1 MKRFGLSAS
10 ERIKSKKEFELVYSR
25 GEILFS
31 PSNKLKAVFFIDRNS
46 DMIGIKTAYAVSSKS
61 GNAVWRNRIK
71 RLLRESYRLNKM
83 EINNTCGNR
92 KLKLLLVFS
101 PGTLNQTNNK
111 KIFLKDIMNEVT
123 DLLIQIGT
131 KL

>member
-31 PSNKLKAVFFIDRNS
+31 PSNKLKAVFFIDRNP

-83 EINNTCGNR
+83 EINNACIIK

>member
-31 PSNKLKAVFFIDRNS
+31 PSNKLKAVFFIDRNP

-83 EINNTCGNR
+83 EINNACIS
-92 KLKLLLVFS
+92 KKQKLLLVFS

-111 KIFLKDIMNEVT
+111 KIILKDIMNDVN

>member
-31 PSNKLKAVFFIDRNS
+31 PSNKLKAVFFIDRS
-46 DMIGIKTAYAVSSKS
+46 PDMIGIKTAYAVSSKS

-83 EINNTCGNR
+83 EINNACR
-92 KLKLLLVFS
+92 SKKLKLLLVFS

-111 KIFLKDIMNEVT
+111 KIFLKDIMNDVN

>member
-31 PSNKLKAVFFIDRNS
+31 PSNKLKAVFFIDRNP
-46 DMIGIKTAYAVSSKS
+46 DMIGVKTAFAVSRKS

-71 RLLRESYRLNKM
+71 RLLREACRLNKS
-83 EINNTCGNR
+83 ELKSAVGNR
-92 KLKLLLVFS
+92 NLKLLLVFS
-101 PGTLNQTNNK
+101 PGNLNQTNNK
-111 KIFLKDIMNEVT
+111 KIFLKDIVSDVN
-123 DLLIQIGT
+123 DLLIQIGM

>member
-1 MKRFGLSAS
+1 LKRFGLSAS

-31 PSNKLKAVFFIDRNS
+31 PSNKLKAVFFIDRNP

-83 EINNTCGNR
+83 EINNACIIK

>member
-31 PSNKLKAVFFIDRNS
+31 PSNKLKAVFFIDRNP
-46 DMIGIKTAYAVSSKS
+46 DMIGIKTAFAVSRKS

-71 RLLRESYRLNKM
+71 RLLRESFRLNKS
-83 EINNTCGNR
+83 ELKNACRNR
-92 KLKLLLVFS
+92 NLKLLLVFS
-101 PGTLNQTNNK
+101 PGNLNQINSN
-111 KIFLKDIMNEVT
+111 KIFLKDIMSDVN
-123 DLLIQIGT
+123 DLLIQIGM

>member
-1 MKRFGLSAS
+1 MKQLGLSAS

-25 GEILFS
+25 GEVLFS
-31 PSNKLKAVFFIDRNS
+31 PSNKLKAIFFIDKNP
-46 DMIGIKTAYAVSSKS
+46 DIIGIKTAFAVSRKS

-71 RLLRESYRLNKM
+71 RLLRESYRINKL
-83 EINNTCGNR
+83 EINNACR
-92 KLKLLLVFS
+92 CKKMKLLLVFS
-101 PGTLNQTNNK
+101 PGALNQINNK
-111 KIFLKDIMNEVT
+111 KIFLKDIMNDVN

>member
-1 MKRFGLSAS
+1 LKQLGLSAS

-25 GEILFS
+25 GEVLFS
-31 PSNKLKAVFFIDRNS
+31 PSNKLKAIFFIDKNP
-46 DMIGIKTAYAVSSKS
+46 DIIGIKTAFAVSRKS

-71 RLLRESYRLNKM
+71 RLLRESYRINKL
-83 EINNTCGNR
+83 EINNACR
-92 KLKLLLVFS
+92 SKKMKLLLVFS
-101 PGTLNQTNNK
+101 PGALNQINNK
-111 KIFLKDIMNEVT
+111 KIFLKDIMNDVN

>member
-1 MKRFGLSAS
+1 MKQFGLSAS

-31 PSNKLKAVFFIDRNS
+31 PSNKLKSVFFIDRNP
-46 DMIGIKTAYAVSSKS
+46 DMIGIKTAFAVSRKS

-71 RLLRESYRLNKM
+71 RILREAYRLNKS
-83 EINNTCGNR
+83 ELKNACGNR
-92 KLKLLLVFS
+92 NLKLLLVFS
-101 PGTLNQTNNK
+101 PGNLNQTSNK
-111 KIFLKDIMNEVT
+111 KIFLKDIMSDVN
-123 DLLIQIGT
+123 DLLIQIGM